1 MKIAFLKNKA
11 SLRFSEI
18 KFSLKQRVK
27 FAFLRISLLFKE
39 LKNLRSKNRAPFYFI
54 ELSFIS
60 KNQAVITSLMISMA
74 PGRASFFSAFVSKML
89 FFGDVKQQLTRLSLN
104 SKDLH
109 IKHILEHADIVPDT

>member
-1 MKIAFLKNKA
+1 
-11 SLRFSEI
+11 
-18 KFSLKQRVK
+18 
-27 FAFLRISLLFKE
+27 
-39 LKNLRSKNRAPFYFI
+39 
-54 ELSFIS
+54 
-60 KNQAVITSLMISMA
+60 MISMA